1 MKTKEEFIEELKK
14 LSVRETI
21 TDMMATEED
30 VVIDDFAGGNVDDAY
45 YSGVSDGE
53 AILARKVL
61 KILIND

>member
-21 TDMMATEED
+21 MDMIKDGED

-45 YSGVSDGE
+45 FSGVSDGK
-53 AILARKVL
+53 ADLAREVL
-61 KILIND
+61 KIFIDN